1 VKKSTHII
9 NASVLVVL
17 VLGVLKS
24 VVKSDKLPSVRF
36 FFGAGVMWLFLSAM
50 NEVEEDIAKTL
61 ALVIATVVVLRDAG
75 DVFGS
80 YLGGASGNLGLS
92 SSAQTSGQVKPA
104 VAAAPTTQLNPVFA
118 TRRQALP
125 GTVMAQPY
133 YFPARIA

>member
-1 VKKSTHII
+1 MKKSTHII
-9 NASVLVVL
+9 NASVIVVL

-24 VVKSDKLPSVRF
+24 IMKDDKLPSLRF

-75 DVFGS
+75 DVFGG
-80 YLGGASGNLGLS
+80 YLGNTGGALGLPGS
-92 SSAQTSGQVKPA
+92 TTTPSPVKPA
-104 VAAAPTTQLNPVFA
+104 VATAPGARFTPVIV

-133 YFPARIA
+133 FYPNLA